1 MDLLS
6 SAQYKM
12 GTKVLEKLKLF
23 ILTLTELNALLSHG
37 RAFISKTDMMQYCSE
52 TQYKTNKNNNN
63 KKIHKI

>member
-1 MDLLS
+1 M
-6 SAQYKM
+6 
-12 GTKVLEKLKLF
+12 EKLKLF

-37 RAFISKTDMMQYCSE
+37 RAFISKTDMMQYCRE